1 MFIFRVGVAGPVIKL
16 VVEKAK
22 LSPVVSR
29 ALLLVS
35 HTSKLFTCE
44 SNIMSRAKKHSGCES
59 RITLD
64 VSCQ

>member
-35 HTSKLFTCE
+35 QASKLFTCE
-44 SNIMSRAKKHSGCES
+44 SNMSRVKKHSGCES
-59 RITLD
+59 SITLD